1 MKKHYRHENDCLNCG
16 TILEGKFCHNC
27 GQENLEMKESFG
39 HMLNHAISD
48 YFHFD
53 YQFFHTLRPL
63 FLKPGHLTNE
73 YLMGR
78 RAQYL
83 HPVKMYIFIS
93 LVFFVI
99 FFQNKQHGPVEVK
112 ESTKSEQKGRDNA
125 KKAIDKGINANPN
138 LSATQKMELSK
149 RIKAFIPDTIAKE
162 INADLKKDSKKVK
175 EQKADDDGGFTVYGD
190 DNINKF
196 KTYEEYLADQN
207 KLSADK
213 RDNRIEHY
221 LVKKNFDW
229 KKQGKNAKE
238 ILGEGLKHN
247 APKMMFLLL
256 PMFAFILKLAFWKN
270 HKFYVEHVIYTI
282 HLHCFLFLFLTLIML
297 VNIILPESWRTV
309 VDLFQ
314 TLAVI
319 IIIWYVYRSLRI
331 VYNRSRWRTVSKMI
345 GVSFMYSIVFGLSFF
360 IILIITAITSV

>member
-1 MKKHYRHENDCLNCG
+1 
-16 TILEGKFCHNC
+16 
-27 GQENLEMKESFG
+27 
-39 HMLNHAISD
+39 
-48 YFHFD
+48 
-53 YQFFHTLRPL
+53 
-63 FLKPGHLTNE
+63 
-73 YLMGR
+73 MGR

-99 FFQNKQHGPVEVK
+99 FFQNKQRGPVEVK

-125 KKAIDKGINANPN
+125 KKVIDKGINANPN
-138 LSATQKMELSK
+138 LSTAQKTELSK
-149 RIKAFIPDTIAKE
+149 NIKAFIPDTIAKE

-175 EQKADDDGGFTVYGD
+175 ETEDNDGGFNVYGD
-190 DNINKF
+190 KNTDKF
-196 KTYEEYLADQN
+196 KTYDEYLADQS
-207 KLSADK
+207 KLPEDK
-213 RDNRIEHY
+213 RDNYLKNY
-221 LVKKNFDW
+221 LVKKNYDW

-238 ILGEGLKHN
+238 VLTEGLKHN

-256 PMFAFILKLAFWKN
+256 PLFALILKLAFWNN

-282 HLHCFLFLFLTLIML
+282 HLHCYLFLFSIFFILLTMFLPQSWDTIVYWL
-297 VNIILPESWRTV
+297 QTIAIIV
-309 VDLFQ
+309 V
-314 TLAVI
+314 
-319 IIIWYVYRSLRI
+319 IWYIYRSLRV